1 VTEFQVGDINANFQN
16 TESIEDF
23 DAVVVILF
31 SSEKLVLVRNQDRGW
46 EFPGGHREGGETF
59 EETAV
64 REVYE
69 EARAKITDIQYLG
82 YYVSSTGHTT
92 IVLTAELDNL
102 LQPGKMDFEIRLF
115 DRLPP
120 ALSFGDGREQL
131 FVDQATKNRGKPGL

>member
-1 VTEFQVGDINANFQN
+1 MEFQVGDINANFQN

-131 FVDQATKNRGKPGL
+131 FVDQATKNWGKPGL